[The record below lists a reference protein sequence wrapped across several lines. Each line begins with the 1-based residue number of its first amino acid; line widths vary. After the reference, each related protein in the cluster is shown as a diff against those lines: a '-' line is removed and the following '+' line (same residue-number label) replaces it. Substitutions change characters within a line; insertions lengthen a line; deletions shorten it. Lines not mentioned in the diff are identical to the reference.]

1 MGIHLLTADVFVPM
15 NAAREVR
22 TLIGASLEQTQAGHR
37 LVGDA
42 GGAMQEIVTGSGE
55 LNGLMEQIAVS
66 TSEQEKGIDQIT
78 LALNELETV
87 TQSNITV
94 VEELAR
100 SSDILKRQVIE
111 LQSRTQNFR
120 VGDEQQAASPRPA
133 IVGQPLQPA
142 VAGSSEQ
149 NFWQSF

>member
-1 MGIHLLTADVFVPM
+1 M
-15 NAAREVR
+15 
-22 TLIGASLEQTQAGHR
+22 
-37 LVGDA
+37 
-42 GGAMQEIVTGSGE
+42 
-55 LNGLMEQIAVS
+55 S